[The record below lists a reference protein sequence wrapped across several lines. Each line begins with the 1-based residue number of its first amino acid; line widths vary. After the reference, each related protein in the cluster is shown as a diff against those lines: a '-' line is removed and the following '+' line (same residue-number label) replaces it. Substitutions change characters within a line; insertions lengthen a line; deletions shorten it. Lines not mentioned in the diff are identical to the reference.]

1 MELIK
6 RTKIRIRTKTFFIP
20 LFGLII
26 LASFYAPPARAQQYE
41 VQQLLLDVEKLAQFK
56 SILSDMQQGYSV
68 LTEGYDQVKNLS
80 QGNFGLH
87 QVFLDG
93 LLSVNPEIKKY
104 QRVADIIAGEASILS
119 EYKSAFNR
127 FKRSGSFSF
136 KELDYLATVYSRL
149 TSGALE
155 NLNDLATVI
164 TASKMRMSD
173 NERLSAIDGIYN
185 DTSDKLQFL
194 RSFNRK
200 TSILQLQRAK
210 EQDEVQTLQ
219 KIYQP

>member
-1 MELIK
+1 MESNK
-6 RTKIRIRTKTFFIP
+6 RRGKSLRLKGFFMG
-20 LFGLII
+20 LFALTATII
-26 LASFYAPPARAQQYE
+26 ATATPARAQQYE

-68 LTEGYDQVKNLS
+68 LTEGYEQVKNLS

-93 LLSVNPEIKKY
+93 LISVNPEIKKY
-104 QRVADIIAGEASILS
+104 QRVAGIIAGEASILS
-119 EYKSAFNR
+119 EYKSAFSR
-127 FKRSGSFSF
+127 FKCSGSFSLT
-136 KELDYLATVYSRL
+136 ELNYLATVYSRL
-149 TSGALE
+149 TGGALQ
-155 NLNDLATVI
+155 NLDDLASVI

-173 NERLSAIDGIYN
+173 NERLSAIDNIYS

-210 EQDEVQTLQ
+210 EQGEVQTLQ

>member
-1 MELIK
+1 MESIK
-6 RTKIRIRTKTFFIP
+6 RTKIRARAKKLFIP
-20 LFGLII
+20 IFGLII
-26 LASFYAPPARAQQYE
+26 LASFYAPPVRAQQYE

-68 LTEGYDQVKNLS
+68 LTEGYDQVKTLS
-80 QGNFGLH
+80 QGNFNLH

-104 QRVADIIAGEASILS
+104 QRVADIIAGEASIVS
-119 EYKSAFNR
+119 EYKSAFDR
-127 FKRSGSFSF
+127 FKRSGSFSLN
-136 KELDYLATVYSRL
+136 ELDYLATVYSRL
-149 TSGALE
+149 TSGALQ
-155 NLNDLATVI
+155 NLNDLASVI
-164 TASKMRMSD
+164 TASKMRMGD
-173 NERLSAIDGIYN
+173 NERLSAIDNIYN

>member
-1 MELIK
+1 
-6 RTKIRIRTKTFFIP
+6 
-20 LFGLII
+20 
-26 LASFYAPPARAQQYE
+26 
-41 VQQLLLDVEKLAQFK
+41 
-56 SILSDMQQGYSV
+56 MQQGYTV

-104 QRVADIIAGEASILS
+104 QRVAGIIAGEASILS
-119 EYKSAFNR
+119 EYKSAFDR
-127 FKRSGSFSF
+127 FKRSGNFSL
-136 KELDYLATVYSRL
+136 KELEYLANVYSRL
-149 TSGALE
+149 TSGALQ
-155 NLNDLATVI
+155 NLNDLAGVI

-173 NERLSAIDGIYN
+173 NERLSTIDNIYN

-210 EQDEVQTLQ
+210 EQDEVQTLP